1 MQVAIGDF
9 CILNKVAKLPHF
21 DIRWTA
27 VMRSRTNENVL
38 QRLKVLP
45 DHLLDIL
52 LLAIVVCDL
61 VKLPEGDVVLV
72 CFS

>member
-1 MQVAIGDF
+1 
-9 CILNKVAKLPHF
+9 
-21 DIRWTA
+21 
-27 VMRSRTNENVL
+27 MRSRTNENVL

-52 LLAIVVCDL
+52 LLPIVVCDL